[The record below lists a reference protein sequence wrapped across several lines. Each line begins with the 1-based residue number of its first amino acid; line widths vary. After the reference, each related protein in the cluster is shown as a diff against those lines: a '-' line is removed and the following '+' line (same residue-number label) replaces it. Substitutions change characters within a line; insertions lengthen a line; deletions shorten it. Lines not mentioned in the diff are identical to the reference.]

1 MALPTQYRNPTQVK
15 TGPGIILLAPEVTGA
30 GSGSPLVSE
39 IVLALRSNV
48 AAGKFTY
55 GFPGFYPVGYTDEG
69 LTLTL
74 GAESEDVEV
83 AEEYYPLRKIQ
94 TKKTGQIEFAMS
106 GINQFNLQ
114 AALNGGVWTV
124 TGSGDTQVS
133 VYSPPKPGEEVRHT
147 LVHIGA
153 DGDEVLVAYKVLQT
167 AELSMSRKK
176 GAEKASLAGATFE
189 MEVPAATVTA
199 HVWNYVTAGTWADS
213 PTVLA

>member
-30 GSGSPLVSE
+30 GTGSPVVSA
-39 IVLALRSNV
+39 IVTALKGAV
-48 AAGKFTY
+48 AGGKFTY
-55 GFPGFYPVGYTDEG
+55 GFPGFYPVGYTDDG

-74 GAESEDVEV
+74 GSEAEDVEV
-83 AEEYYPLRKIQ
+83 AEEYYPIRKIS
-94 TKKTGQIEFAMS
+94 TKKTGQVEFSMS

-114 AALNGGVWTV
+114 AALNGGTWST

-133 VYSPPKPGEEVRHT
+133 VFKPAKPGEEIRHT

-167 AELSMSRKK
+167 AELSLARKK

-189 MEVPAATVTA
+189 MEVPSATVTDD
-199 HVWNYVTAGTWADS
+199 VWNYVTAGTWSNS
-213 PTVLA
+213 PTILA